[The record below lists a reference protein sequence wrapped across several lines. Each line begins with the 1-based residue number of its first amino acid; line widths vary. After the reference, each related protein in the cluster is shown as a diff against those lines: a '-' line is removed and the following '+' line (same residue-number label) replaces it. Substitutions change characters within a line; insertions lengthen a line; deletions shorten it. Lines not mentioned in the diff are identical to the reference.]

1 LLENATCFM
10 FAIHY
15 WRFANCWHSQLCQ
28 LTFTPNR
35 WILLNL
41 YSLYVLTHSIKIL
54 ILNSK
59 TLSFFIVYQSR
70 ITIITLPLDDQL
82 TFVIILNQVILKI
95 VEITLTFGHLL
106 FRMWRKQTYALC
118 WSKLRF
124 FITFVYKISNGSEE
138 RNARAFGD

>member
-1 LLENATCFM
+1 M
-10 FAIHY
+10 
-15 WRFANCWHSQLCQ
+15 
-28 LTFTPNR
+28 
-35 WILLNL
+35 
-41 YSLYVLTHSIKIL
+41 LTHTIKIL

-59 TLSFFIVYQSR
+59 TLSFFIVNQSR

-118 WSKLRF
+118 
-124 FITFVYKISNGSEE
+124 
-138 RNARAFGD
+138 

>member
-1 LLENATCFM
+1 
-10 FAIHY
+10 
-15 WRFANCWHSQLCQ
+15 
-28 LTFTPNR
+28 
-35 WILLNL
+35 LLNL
-41 YSLYVLTHSIKIL
+41 YSLYMLTHTIKIL

-59 TLSFFIVYQSR
+59 TLSFFIVSR

-118 WSKLRF
+118 
-124 FITFVYKISNGSEE
+124 
-138 RNARAFGD
+138 